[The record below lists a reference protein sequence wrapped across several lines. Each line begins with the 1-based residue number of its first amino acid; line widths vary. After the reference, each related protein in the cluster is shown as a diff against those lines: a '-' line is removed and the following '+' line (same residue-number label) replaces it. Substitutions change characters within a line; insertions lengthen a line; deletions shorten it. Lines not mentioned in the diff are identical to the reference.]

1 MNNLKSILG
10 FCFLSVF
17 ALMTLTACDPPKIDT
32 SSDESVKTSIA
43 KIKDSLD
50 AEKKEKLEDALSV
63 VAMAG
68 MDEAFKDAAKG
79 GLAGLANIDP
89 DKVYSAAMK
98 TLNGKTADEVIA
110 YADKIVAERKAQA
123 LAEIKEL
130 SEKKAKADVSA
141 KEIEKFQI
149 IKSRFYI
156 ERQAFINQPVFD
168 LKVKNGTSQPVSHAF
183 CRGILSSP
191 GRSIPWHQDD
201 FNFSISG
208 GMEVGEETSLKL
220 SPNIFSGWG
229 KVEAP
234 TDAVFT
240 VTCNRLLGAG
250 DKEIYNAEFSDT
262 DSKRLIALMEKFPS

>member
-50 AEKKEKLEDALSV
+50 AEKKKKLEDALSV

-68 MDEAFKDAAKG
+68 AGEALKDAAKG

-89 DKVYSAAMK
+89 DKVKSAAMK

-110 YADKIVAERKAQA
+110 YADKIVAEQKARERTQA

-168 LKVKNGTSQPVSHAF
+168 LKVKNGTSQPVSRAF
-183 CRGILSSP
+183 CRGVLSSP

-208 GMEVGEETSLKL
+208 GMEVGEEKSLKL

-234 TDAVFT
+234 ADAVFT

-250 DKEIYNAEFSDT
+250 DKEI
-262 DSKRLIALMEKFPS
+262 